1 MNKVAITGKIG
12 SGKTT
17 ALNYFRRAG
26 HFAISSD
33 FIIRSIYENKETRSQ
48 LLKKLGIEKKNYKEV
63 IIEKIKDLQEEL
75 LFQISKENYEIAD
88 TLKKTIDELK
98 RRLNEEL

>member
-33 FIIRSIYENKETRSQ
+33 FIIRSIYENEETRSQ
-48 LLKKLGIEKKNYKEV
+48 LLKKLGIEKKNYNTMSSKFDLGLYENNTKKDLAV
-63 IIEKIKDLQEEL
+63 IIARN
-75 LFQISKENYEIAD
+75 ISIY
-88 TLKKTIDELK
+88 
-98 RRLNEEL
+98 LNSLN

>member
-33 FIIRSIYENKETRSQ
+33 LIIRSIYENEETR
-48 LLKKLGIEKKNYKEV
+48 
-63 IIEKIKDLQEEL
+63 
-75 LFQISKENYEIAD
+75 
-88 TLKKTIDELK
+88 
-98 RRLNEEL
+98 